1 MNYPLF
7 WKTASPVRK
16 RIYSI
21 IFMLVLAIV
30 VTILGSLVPLNAQD
44 AKQISDTINQTRN
57 EGLTKGNLIP
67 SILLN
72 NFGLCLAMF
81 IPVAG
86 AFFGLFVLFSTGIAI
101 GAEIQVQSTTAASA
115 PILNISPTTAIVGLI
130 VFGLVF
136 LLEYVSYSIAI
147 AESIWLYKRLRQRQW
162 KELKNAAKFIG
173 IVAGFL
179 IVGAVIETWLIM
191 TIG

>member
-1 MNYPLF
+1 MNFPLF
-7 WKTASPVRK
+7 WKTASPVHK

-21 IFMLVLAIV
+21 IFMLVLAIT

-44 AKQISDTINQTRN
+44 AKQINDTINQTRT
-57 EGLTKGNLIP
+57 EGLANGNLIP
-67 SILLN
+67 AIFLN

-81 IPVAG
+81 IPIVG

-101 GAEIQVQSTTAASA
+101 GAEIQVQSATAASA
-115 PILNISPTTAIVGLI
+115 PILNITPTTAIISLI

-136 LLEYVSYSIAI
+136 LLEYVSYSIGI
-147 AESIWLYKRLRQRQW
+147 AESIWLYRRLRQRQW

-173 IVAGFL
+173 IVAIFL

>member
-1 MNYPLF
+1 
-7 WKTASPVRK
+7 
-16 RIYSI
+16 
-21 IFMLVLAIV
+21 MLVLAIV
-30 VTILGSLVPLNAQD
+30 VTIFGSLVPLNAQD

-57 EGLTKGNLIP
+57 EGLANGNLIP

-101 GAEIQVQSTTAASA
+101 GAEIQVQRATAASA

-130 VFGLVF
+130 VFVLVF
-136 LLEYVSYSIAI
+136 LLEYLSYSIAI
-147 AESIWLYKRLRQRQW
+147 AESIWLYRRLRQRQW
-162 KELKNAAKFIG
+162 KELKNATKFIG
-173 IVAGFL
+173 IVAVFL

-191 TIG
+191 IIG

>member
-7 WKTASPVRK
+7 WTTASPMRK

-21 IFMLVLAIV
+21 IFMLVLAIL

-44 AKQISDTINQTRN
+44 AKQINDTINQTRT
-57 EGLTKGNLIP
+57 EGLANGNLIP
-67 SILLN
+67 SIFLN

-81 IPVAG
+81 IPVVG

-101 GAEIQVQSTTAASA
+101 GAEIQVQSATVAST
-115 PILNISPTTAIVGLI
+115 PILNISPTTAILSLI

-147 AESIWLYKRLRQRQW
+147 AESIWLYRRLRQRRW

-173 IVAGFL
+173 IVAIFL